1 MRRIMSLTARRE
13 LLEATAKRYQVASK
27 QEKKVILDEFTA
39 ATGYHRK
46 YAISLLKNYQ
56 PDRQAKLP
64 HRRKKPHKY
73 TTEAQEA
80 LVLIWEAASRICS
93 KRLVPFLPE
102 MIKAME
108 RYGNLSLSPEVREQL
123 LTISSATMD
132 RLLFPIRQG
141 EKPFGLSTTKPGALL
156 KKQIAIRT
164 FAEWD
169 DEKPGFMEADLVA
182 HCGNYG
188 GGSFVNTLVVTDIAT
203 GWTEF
208 EALLF
213 RGQESVLQALHR
225 IRKRT
230 PFDLLGLD
238 TDNGSEFINYALY
251 HYCQDEKIT
260 FTRCRPYK
268 KNDQCFVEQKNGA
281 IIRKFVGYDRFTGIS
296 PCQALRTLY
305 QPLSPYVNFFQPSMK
320 LVSKTREGSKV
331 YRKYD
336 QALTPYQRVMA
347 DESLSSARKQLQE
360 ERFQSLDPLSLI
372 QQIHAAQENL
382 WQYADTHSLRAPKPS
397 KIEPE
402 ILLDIPDQLGANSSV
417 PEKEITL
424 SERFYRKTKRKIT
437 HSKPRYWRTRK
448 DPFADVW
455 PEIEYQ
461 LQLTPHLPAK
471 TLFLALQ
478 KKYPNKF
485 SDGQLRTFQ
494 RRVKDWREEQIQELD
509 SQHDESESTP
519 LDMQ

>member
-1 MRRIMSLTARRE
+1 MRRIMSLKARRE
-13 LLEATAKRYQVASK
+13 LLAATAKRYQVASK
-27 QEKKVILDEFTA
+27 QEKKAILDEFTA

-46 YAISLLKNYQ
+46 YAITLLKNYQ
-56 PDRQAKLP
+56 PDPQAKQP
-64 HRRKKPHKY
+64 HRRKKPRKY
-73 TTEAQEA
+73 TPETQEA

-102 MIKAME
+102 MITAME
-108 RYGNLSLSPEVREQL
+108 RYGHLSLSTEVREQL
-123 LTISSATMD
+123 LTISSATVD

-156 KKQIAIRT
+156 KKQIDIRT
-164 FAEWD
+164 FSDWD

-182 HCGNYG
+182 HCGNYA

-213 RGQESVLQALHR
+213 RGQESVLKAIHR

-238 TDNGSEFINYALY
+238 TDNGSESINYALFD
-251 HYCQDEKIT
+251 YCQDEKIT

-305 QPLSPYVNFFQPSMK
+305 QPLSPYVNLFQPSMK

-336 QALTPYQRVMA
+336 QALTPYQRVLA
-347 DESLSSARKQLQE
+347 DENLSSVKKQQQK
-360 ERFQSLDPLSLI
+360 ERFQSLDPLSLV

-382 WQYADTHSLRAPKPS
+382 WQYADTRSLRAPKPTRV
-397 KIEPE
+397 ELE
-402 ILLDIPDQLGANSSV
+402 ILQDTPSTNSSV
-417 PEKEITL
+417 PEKEISL

-455 PEIEYQ
+455 HEIEHQ

-478 KKYPNKF
+478 KKYPGKF
-485 SDGQLRTFQ
+485 SDGQLRTLQ
-494 RRVKDWREEQIQELD
+494 RRVKAWREDQIQGMD
-509 SQHDESESTP
+509 SQGDESQSP
-519 LDMQ
+519 PSDMQ

>member
-1 MRRIMSLTARRE
+1 MSLKARRE
-13 LLEATAKRYQVASK
+13 LLAATAKRYQMANK
-27 QEKKVILDEFTA
+27 QEKSAILDEFTA
-39 ATGYHRK
+39 VTGYHRK
-46 YAISLLKNYQ
+46 YAITLLKNDP
-56 PDRQAKLP
+56 PDRQAKP
-64 HRRKKPHKY
+64 PYRRKKPRKY
-73 TTEAQEA
+73 TMEVQEA
-80 LVLIWEAASRICS
+80 VVLIWEAASRICS

-102 MIKAME
+102 MITAME
-108 RYGNLSLSPEVREQL
+108 RHGHLSLSPEVREQL
-123 LTISSATMD
+123 LTISSATVD
-132 RLLFPIRQG
+132 RLLFPIRQA
-141 EKPFGLSTTKPGALL
+141 EKPIGLSTTKPGALL

-164 FAEWD
+164 FTEWE

-182 HCGNYG
+182 HCGNYTSG
-188 GGSFVNTLVVTDIAT
+188 AFVNTLVVTDIAT

-238 TDNGSEFINYALY
+238 TDNGSEFINYALF
-251 HYCQDEKIT
+251 HYCQEEKIT

-281 IIRKFVGYDRFTGIS
+281 IIRKFVGYDRFTGVS

-305 QPLSPYVNFFQPSMK
+305 QPLGPYVNFFQPSMK
-320 LVSKTREGSKV
+320 LVAKTRDGSKV

-336 QALTPYQRVMA
+336 QALTPYQRFLGN
-347 DESLSSARKQLQE
+347 ESLSSARKQQQK

-382 WQYADTHSLRAPKPS
+382 WQYADTRSLRAPKPPKS
-397 KIEPE
+397 ERDL
-402 ILLDIPDQLGANSSV
+402 LLDTPGANAAV

-424 SERFYRKTKRKIT
+424 PERFYRRTKRKIT

-455 PEIEYQ
+455 DEIEHQ

-478 KKYPNKF
+478 QKYPMKF
-485 SDGQLRTFQ
+485 SDGQLRTLQ
-494 RRVKDWREEQIQELD
+494 RRVKAWREDQIQGID
-509 SQHDESESTP
+509 SQEEESESTP